1 MNVQKKTYFCSM
13 RTINES
19 LKQAILLVLKKR
31 PIQRAAIFGS
41 FARGEEQ
48 PHSDIDLLI
57 EYSSPQSLFDML
69 KLENELEDATSRKV
83 DLVEYSA
90 IKPSIKEKILRQAI
104 SIL

>member
-1 MNVQKKTYFCSM
+1 M

-19 LKQAILLVLKKR
+19 LKQAILLVLKQR
-31 PIQRAAIFGS
+31 PISRAAIFGS

-48 PHSDIDLLI
+48 AHSDIDLLI

-69 KLENELEDATSRKV
+69 KLEHELKAVTSRKV

-90 IKPSIKEKILRQAI
+90 IKPSIKEKILSQAI